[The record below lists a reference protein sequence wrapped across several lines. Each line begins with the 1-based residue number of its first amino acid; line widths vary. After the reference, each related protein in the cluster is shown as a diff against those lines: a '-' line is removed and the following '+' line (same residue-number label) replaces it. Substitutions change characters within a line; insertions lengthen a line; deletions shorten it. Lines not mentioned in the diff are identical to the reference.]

1 MLVRTVMLVRC
12 GDPAPTQL
20 GIAIPW
26 MAVRFVCVCVC
37 VVWGWGPHTGEACVC
52 ALRRHGR
59 SCVGYRGPV
68 FRENH
73 GNLSI

>member
-37 VVWGWGPHTGEACVC
+37 V
-52 ALRRHGR
+52 
-59 SCVGYRGPV
+59 CVGWRG
-68 FRENH
+68 
-73 GNLSI
+73 GLNLRTAKD